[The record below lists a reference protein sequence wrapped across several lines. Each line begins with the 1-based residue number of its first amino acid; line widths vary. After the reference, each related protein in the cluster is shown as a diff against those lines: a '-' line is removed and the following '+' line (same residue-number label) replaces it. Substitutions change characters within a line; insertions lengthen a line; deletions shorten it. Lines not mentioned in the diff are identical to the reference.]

1 MTSMTQITSIFHDL
15 NFFYDF
21 NDLNFFYDF
30 NDFMTS
36 IFPDLKLFYDFND
49 FINVFSF
56 VNGLFDDLL

>member
-1 MTSMTQITSIFHDL
+1 MMDLTSMTPITSILHDF
-15 NFFYDF
+15 NFFS
-21 NDLNFFYDF
+21 DF

-36 IFPDLKLFYDFND
+36 IFHDLKLFYDFND

>member
-1 MTSMTQITSIFHDL
+1 MTSMTSIFH
-15 NFFYDF
+15 
-21 NDLNFFYDF
+21 DLNFFYDF

-36 IFPDLKLFYDFND
+36 IFHDLKLFYDFND